1 MKKLLLFLLLA
12 VNINSQSLAPVQH
25 IFMQGNNINSIF
37 STNGIYNYDKITF
50 PSASAGFIWPATSPS
65 RLTMVYAS
73 GIWIGAKVG
82 TNSELRLSA
91 SFYSS
96 HYSPGNIPVIGQVP
110 SSSVCSDP
118 SWRGYLVQLRDP
130 TLFNGGTRYKT
141 AAGRQYAFNYDSWSN
156 WPVAKGAPYVE
167 VNGIPGYQPAWDG
180 DRPGIGNGMTARP
193 EELLFMVYM
202 DYSNCTDSIHTSQPV
217 SYTHL
222 TLPTNREV

>member
-141 AAGRQYAFNYDSWSN
+141 AGGRQYA
-156 WPVAKGAPYVE
+156 
-167 VNGIPGYQPAWDG
+167 
-180 DRPGIGNGMTARP
+180 
-193 EELLFMVYM
+193 
-202 DYSNCTDSIHTSQPV
+202 
-217 SYTHL
+217 
-222 TLPTNREV
+222 